1 MAWWFPMNIQTFTK
15 PLCAALIGLLVI
27 SPGVAAVDYVLPTAI
42 PSDPAEQL
50 ALRKSLSAKAS
61 GARTLQ
67 EWKQLAVLY
76 VSYAGDSPPTD
87 AAALAEAEQLV
98 LAARQQLPN
107 DAELMAL
114 EGSLTCMK
122 ARGPNVDGALAM
134 TYSRQGFRQLDKAV
148 VSDPENL
155 GARLQRGITLLHVPK
170 FLDKTAVAQGD
181 LEFVLDHVPARSD
194 GSILELRAMLYY
206 LLGDA
211 FAAADQAP
219 RARQSWEQAAA
230 LKQSVWSAKAR
241 AKLSPP

>member
-1 MAWWFPMNIQTFTK
+1 MIRHTFTK
-15 PLCAALIGLLVI
+15 PLCAALISFLVI
-27 SPGVAAVDYVLPTAI
+27 ARGAAAVDYVLPTAI
-42 PSDPAEQL
+42 PSEPGEQI
-50 ALRKSLSAKAS
+50 ALRKSLSGKAP
-61 GARTLQ
+61 GARNLQ

-76 VSYAGDSPPTD
+76 VSYAGDSPPSD
-87 AAALAEAEQLV
+87 DAALAEAEQLV
-98 LAARQQLPN
+98 LAARKQFPN
-107 DAELMAL
+107 DGELMAL

-122 ARGPNVDGALAM
+122 ARNPTIDGTLAM
-134 TYSRQGFRQLDKAV
+134 TYSRQGFRQLDKAI

-170 FLDKTAVAQGD
+170 FLDKTSVAQGD

-194 GSILELRAMLYY
+194 RSILELRAMLYY

-211 FAAADQAP
+211 FAAADEAP